1 MTDHVVLAGAVVA
14 GVLVAASS
22 LLWLDRRGAKA
33 VLRTGAVA
41 VAAALVTLAV
51 AQGGEDLFEGPGE
64 SWVAGFLLAGIFM
77 TGLAV
82 ALGLAGLAGWTD
94 LPLDGVILGAVAGAA
109 AALACS
115 SALGEDSTGVMVA
128 LGVGWLGGAGAWV
141 GGGVSL
147 AALQPSPIGRVGAG
161 AAVVALGWLGSGGL
175 LAGMLAADEL
185 LPWSPALAAGG
196 GLGALVAAAGAVIW
210 GQRMEARIL
219 LQELTEEAGYGTLP
233 AALVDA
239 VAYLGSR
246 WRRAWWP
253 RSDERRWLA
262 ATLSELAIRK
272 YRLRGRAGGSSG
284 LDGLHVGRIR
294 ARVRTCFDGNSGDL
308 DEEG

>member
-1 MTDHVVLAGAVVA
+1 MTDQVLLAGAVVA
-14 GVLVAASS
+14 GVLVTATAM
-22 LLWLDRRGAKA
+22 LWLDRQGAKG

-41 VAAALVTLAV
+41 LAAALVTLAV
-51 AQGGEDLFEGPGE
+51 ARGGEGLFEGE
-64 SWVAGFLLAGIFM
+64 AKSWVAGFLTAGIWM

-82 ALGLAGLAGWTD
+82 ALGLGRLAGWTD

-109 AALACS
+109 AAMACS
-115 SALGEDSTGVMVA
+115 SARGEDFTGLIA
-128 LGVGWLGGAGAWV
+128 AIWVGWMAGIGAWV

-147 AALQPSPIGRVGAG
+147 AALGTSLVGRVGAE
-161 AAVVALGWLGSGGL
+161 AAVVALGWLGGGGL

-185 LPWSPALAAGG
+185 LPWYPALAAGG

-210 GQRMEARIL
+210 GQRLEARIL
-219 LQELTEEAGYGTLP
+219 LQELTEEARYGTLP
-233 AALVDA
+233 AALVAA
-239 VAYLGSR
+239 VAHLGSR

-272 YRLRGRAGGSSG
+272 YRLRDRAGRSSR

-294 ARVRTCFDGNSGDL
+294 ARVRTCFYGNSGDL
-308 DEEG
+308 NEEG